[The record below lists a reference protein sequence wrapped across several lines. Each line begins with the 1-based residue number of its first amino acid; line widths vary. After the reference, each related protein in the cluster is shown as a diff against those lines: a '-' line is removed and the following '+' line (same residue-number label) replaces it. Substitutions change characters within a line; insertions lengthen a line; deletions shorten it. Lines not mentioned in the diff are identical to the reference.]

1 MRGSDYVELQ
11 AFAAIVKHGSFV
23 RAAAFLGVTPSAL
36 SQTIR
41 NLEQRLGV
49 RLLHRTT
56 RSVAPSEAGA
66 RLLQRLL
73 PALSELK
80 AAEEQATQMGT
91 LPSGTLRINTTR
103 VAAIHYLAPLLG
115 PFMQAYP
122 AIRREITTDESL
134 TDIVALGFDAGIRI
148 GEKLEQDMIAQRL
161 GGELCMRV
169 VAAPAYLA
177 RHGMPEHPRDLH
189 HHRCLSYLRPSDGS
203 PYRWEFARADQ
214 RLEVALDSP
223 LLVNEPEILTEVVLS
238 GAGISYLFSHQVD
251 AYLASGK
258 LVALL
263 SEWTPPFAG
272 FYLYYPSRKNLSPV
286 LKTFIEFVRDNQVR
300 LLKDRGNVH

>member
-1 MRGSDYVELQ
+1 MRGSDYAELQ

-23 RAAAFLGVTPSAL
+23 RAAAYLGVTPSAL
-36 SQTIR
+36 SQIIR

-49 RLLHRTT
+49 RLLNRTT

-73 PALSELK
+73 PALADLN
-80 AAEEQATQMGT
+80 AAQAEATQMGA
-91 LPSGTLRINTTR
+91 LPAGTLRINTSR

-122 AIRREITTDESL
+122 AIRLEIITDERL
-134 TDIVALGFDAGIRI
+134 TDIVAAGFDAGIRI

-161 GGELCMRV
+161 SGDLSMQV

-177 RHGMPEHPRDLH
+177 RHGTPRHPRDLH
-189 HHRCLSYLRPSDGS
+189 QHRCLSYLRPSNGS
-203 PYRWEFARADQ
+203 PYRWEFARAGQ
-214 RLEVALDSP
+214 KLEVSVDSP
-223 LLVNEPEILTEVVLS
+223 LLVNEPEMLAEIVLS
-238 GAGISYLFSHQVD
+238 GAGISYLFSHQV
-251 AYLASGK
+251 APYLATGQ

-263 SEWTPPFAG
+263 EDWTPPFPG
-272 FYLYYPSRKNLSPV
+272 FYLYYPSRHHLSPV
-286 LKTFIEFVRDNQVR
+286 LRVFADFVREHYEE
-300 LLKDRGNVH
+300 GA

>member
-1 MRGSDYVELQ
+1 MRGSDYAELQ
-11 AFAAIVKHGSFV
+11 AFAAIVKHGTFV

-49 RLLHRTT
+49 RLLNRTT

-73 PALSELK
+73 PALSELH
-80 AAEEQATQMGT
+80 AAEEEATQMGA
-91 LPSGTLRINTTR
+91 LPTGTLRINSSR
-103 VAAIHYLAPLLG
+103 VAAVHYLAPLLG
-115 PFMQAYP
+115 PFMQAFP
-122 AIRREITTDESL
+122 AIRLEITTDDQL
-134 TDIVALGFDAGIRI
+134 TDIVAQGFDAGIRI
-148 GEKLEQDMIAQRL
+148 GEKLQQDMIAQRL
-161 GGELCMRV
+161 GGELSMQV

-177 RHGMPEHPRDLH
+177 RCGTPEHPRDLH
-189 HHRCLSYLRPSDGS
+189 QHRCLSYIRPSNGS
-203 PYRWEFARADQ
+203 PYRWEFERAGQ
-214 RLEVALDSP
+214 RLEVSLDCP
-223 LLVNEPEILTEVVLS
+223 LMVNEPEMLTEIALS

-251 AYLASGK
+251 AHLASGK

-263 SEWTPPFAG
+263 GEWTPPFPG

-286 LKTFIEFVRDNQVR
+286 LKAFAEFVRDRQGA
-300 LLKDRGNVH
+300 LLEGRGKVV